1 VVSDREPR
9 AWRRAIARV
18 PFLDRSLRRLRRSEE
33 IEGFQYYLAQL
44 RGFDAEPFLMRF
56 PPGHFYSPVPNM
68 KDIKENEDGIFWR
81 PDNIEGIDLRE
92 DAQLDL
98 LKTLAPLINHVTFHA
113 DPQPDMRYFTNN
125 PSYGPGDALTLQAL
139 LRHLQP
145 SRYLEVGSGWST
157 ALALDVNEQWLQ
169 GRMRVTCI
177 EPFPVEAFPNGLKE
191 IFRPGDDVEF
201 IESQVQLVDLDRF
214 RELEPGDVLFIDCS
228 HVVKTGS
235 DSHFVITR
243 VLPVVPKGVYIHIHD
258 IFWPFEYPKD
268 WVYEGRA
275 WSEAYLLHA
284 FLLFNP
290 SFEIVLFNDWLMHMH
305 HGLLERE
312 VPAMAPGA
320 GAALWLHRR
329 A

>member
-1 VVSDREPR
+1 MPDNDAR
-9 AWRRAIARV
+9 AWRRAITRV
-18 PFLDRSLRRLRRSEE
+18 PFLDKSLRRLRRTDE
-33 IEGFQYYLAQL
+33 IQGLQYSLERL
-44 RGFDAEPFLMRF
+44 RGFDAEPFLVRF
-56 PPGHFYSPVPNM
+56 PPGHFYSPVPNIR
-68 KDIKENEDGIFWR
+68 DIKENEGGIFWR
-81 PDNIEGIDLRE
+81 QGHLEGIDLNE

-98 LKTLAPLINHVTFHA
+98 LKTLTPMINDVTL
-113 DPQPDMRYFTNN
+113 PTEPRPDMRYCTAN
-125 PSYGPGDALTLQAL
+125 PGYAGGDALTLQAL
-139 LRHLQP
+139 LRHLRP

-157 ALALDVNEQWLQ
+157 ALALDTNDRWLQ

-177 EPFPVEAFPNGLKE
+177 EPFPDDLNRLLRPN
-191 IFRPGDDVEF
+191 DDVEV
-201 IESQVQLVDLDRF
+201 IQAPVQRVGLDRF
-214 RELEPGDVLFIDCS
+214 RELEPGDLLFIDCS

-235 DSHFVITR
+235 DSHYVITR
-243 VLPVVPKGVYIHIHD
+243 VLPAVPPGVFIHIHD
-258 IFWPFEYPKD
+258 IFWPFEYPED

-290 SFEIVLFNDWLMHMH
+290 AFEILLFNDWLMHVH
-305 HGLLERE
+305 HELLEQE